1 MVINTNVQ
9 ALQTANNLN
18 TSSNALAKSLSRL
31 SSGSKIIAPSDDAAG
46 LAVSSRLE
54 SQLKR
59 LDAAINNV
67 VNAVSFTQTQDGFL
81 KTIDKAFRRMSEL
94 AMFAQDSTKSASDL
108 TLYSQEFTQ
117 LQDYVSQSV
126 KQTFNSVKLFSAT
139 PLAVT
144 IDSTG
149 TTFDMA
155 PIDLGQSEYVS
166 SLSLAAPFSATT
178 TQLTRNLTNK
188 TITMDVSEEEY
199 KKVAVGGSFTLGN
212 LTTGASKAA
221 LNTAKANLVTK
232 RGELDARTAEKT
244 TAYKNV
250 ADSSLAKAYFDAID
264 TEAQKLAL
272 KTAADA
278 AAPSIDSQVSANTL
292 ANAYFVA
299 KAAEAGKSTSTT
311 PTLAD
316 TQALTAT
323 ALTNANANADSKA
336 LVLAKNYY
344 DAKAAEAGKSTSTTP
359 TLAATEALT
368 ATALSNANADTKAA
382 ALIVKQTSKTDAQAV
397 YDLAVTATSNAL
409 TATTGG
415 SAGSNKAIAAAAIT
429 AKGTADSN
437 FAAATVAVST
447 AEDGVSSAQSAY
459 DRASLTDI
467 SGLNGTYDI
476 TGLSK
481 GSGVYQVTLDISG
494 APKALAF
501 AGDITNFGIH
511 ANPNSSTA
519 VNLKSGLDITSVPR
533 AQASL
538 TRIRNSIDKLAQDRA
553 SLGAVQSRLNFTN
566 EQLTVTKENLSA
578 AISRIAD
585 VDVAE
590 EATSYARYQ
599 ILVQSGTSM
608 LAQANKMPQ
617 SALQLLQG

>member
-108 TLYSQEFTQ
+108 TLYSQEFVQ

-126 KQTFNSVKLFSAT
+126 KQTFNSVKLFSET

-144 IDSTG
+144 IDSSG

-155 PIDLGQSEYVS
+155 PIDLGKSEYVS
-166 SLSLAAPFSATT
+166 SLSQSAAFSATT
-178 TQLTRNLTNK
+178 TQLTRNLTDK
-188 TITMDVSEEEY
+188 TITMNVSEEEY
-199 KKVAVGGSFTLGN
+199 KKIAVGGSFTLGN
-212 LTTGASKAA
+212 LTTGASKVD
-221 LNTAKANLVTK
+221 LNAKKADLVTK
-232 RGELDARTAEKT
+232 TAEKA
-244 TAYKNV
+244 TADTAV
-250 ADSSLAKAYFDAID
+250 AGNTLAKTYFDALDTQAAKLVLRDAAIATVNTKYATNDAAKAYFASTD
-264 TEAQKLAL
+264 T
-272 KTAADA
+272 T
-278 AAPSIDSQVSANTL
+278 
-292 ANAYFVA
+292 
-299 KAAEAGKSTSTT
+299 G
-311 PTLAD
+311 AD
-316 TQALTAT
+316 TVVGPPPSRAYILKNAT
-323 ALTNANANADSKA
+323 GEAKTLI
-336 LVLAKNYY
+336 LAKNYFIATT
-344 DAKAAEAGKSTSTTP
+344 DGDRLTASNAASHASTGDT
-359 TLAATEALT
+359 AAAAYIATDTAYRT
-368 ATALSNANADTKAA
+368 ATAAVATAASNIPAGSDAETIKNAKIAKDSAFA
-382 ALIVKQTSKTDAQAV
+382 
-397 YDLAVTATSNAL
+397 
-409 TATTGG
+409 TATT
-415 SAGSNKAIAAAAIT
+415 AVTT
-429 AKGTADSN
+429 AQT
-437 FAAATVAVST
+437 
-447 AEDGVSSAQSAY
+447 AY
-459 DRASLTDI
+459 DTASRTDI

-476 TGLSK
+476 TATSK
-481 GSGVYQVTLDISG
+481 VGGVYKVVLDIKDS
-494 APKALAF
+494 PKALAIS
-501 AGDITNFGIH
+501 ADITNFGID
-511 ANPNSSTA
+511 ANPSSSTA

>member
-108 TLYSQEFTQ
+108 TLYSQEFVQ

-126 KQTFNSVKLFSAT
+126 KQTFNSVKLFSET

-144 IDSTG
+144 IDSSG

-155 PIDLGQSEYVS
+155 PIDLGKSEYVS
-166 SLSLAAPFSATT
+166 SLSQAAAFSSTT
-178 TQLTRNLTNK
+178 TQLTRNLTDK
-188 TITMDVSEEEY
+188 TLTMDVSEEEY
-199 KKVAVGGSFTLGN
+199 KKIAVGGSFTIGN
-212 LTTGASKAA
+212 LTTGASKTA
-221 LNTAKANLVTK
+221 LNAAKANLVTK
-232 RGELDARTAEKT
+232 TAEKA
-244 TAYKNV
+244 TADTAV
-250 ADSSLAKAYFDAID
+250 AGNPLAKAYFDKKTAKATADAAKVTAD
-264 TEAQKLAL
+264 TAKVTADTA
-272 KTAADA
+272 KTAADTA
-278 AAPSIDSQVSANTL
+278 KT
-292 ANAYFVA
+292 NADAA
-299 KAAEAGKSTSTT
+299 KAA
-311 PTLAD
+311 AD
-316 TQALTAT
+316 TAKTNADAAKAT
-323 ALTNANANADSKA
+323 ADQGNDAA
-336 LVLAKNYY
+336 
-344 DAKAAEAGKSTSTTP
+344 AKAAAATAATNAATAATNAAAAATNAATAATNAATAATNAATAATTAA
-359 TLAATEALT
+359 TAATTAATEFT
-368 ATALSNANADTKAA
+368 
-382 ALIVKQTSKTDAQAV
+382 
-397 YDLAVTATSNAL
+397 
-409 TATTGG
+409 TATTAVTGG
-415 SAGSNKAIAAAAIT
+415 APNSPAAIASDLVT
-429 AKGTADSN
+429 AKNTADTA
-437 FAAATVAVST
+437 FATATDAVPT
-447 AEDGVSSAQSAY
+447 AQTAY
-459 DRASLTDI
+459 DAAKIDI

-476 TGLSK
+476 TATSK
-481 GSGVYQVTLDISG
+481 VGGVYKVVLDIKDS
-494 APKALAF
+494 PKALAIN
-501 AGDITNFGIH
+501 ADITSFGTD
-511 ANPNSSTA
+511 ANPNSSTP

>member
-108 TLYSQEFTQ
+108 TLYSQEFVQ

-126 KQTFNSVKLFSAT
+126 QQTFNSVKLFSET

-144 IDSTG
+144 IDSSG

-155 PIDLGQSEYVS
+155 PIDLGKSQYTS
-166 SLSLAAPFSATT
+166 SL
-178 TQLTRNLTNK
+178 N
-188 TITMDVSEEEY
+188 M
-199 KKVAVGGSFTLGN
+199 
-212 LTTGASKAA
+212 AS
-221 LNTAKANLVTK
+221 T
-232 RGELDARTAEKT
+232 
-244 TAYKNV
+244 
-250 ADSSLAKAYFDAID
+250 
-264 TEAQKLAL
+264 
-272 KTAADA
+272 
-278 AAPSIDSQVSANTL
+278 
-292 ANAYFVA
+292 
-299 KAAEAGKSTSTT
+299 
-311 PTLAD
+311 
-316 TQALTAT
+316 
-323 ALTNANANADSKA
+323 LTNANISNIARLSGGKIQLTVSDAEY
-336 LVLAKNYY
+336 AKMKKDGSLTLGGLSSATLTGATSASDISSLNGTF
-344 DAKAAEAGKSTSTTP
+344 DIQIAFQVGSLNIIELDGSAAGTSAIGVPASWTSTVGTVG
-359 TLAATEALT
+359 
-368 ATALSNANADTKAA
+368 S
-382 ALIVKQTSKTDAQAV
+382 
-397 YDLAVTATSNAL
+397 TATSYVEGAVL
-409 TATTGG
+409 TAGV
-415 SAGSNKAIAAAAIT
+415 
-429 AKGTADSN
+429 
-437 FAAATVAVST
+437 AATGT
-447 AEDGVSSAQSAY
+447 TLTG
-459 DRASLTDI
+459 SLA
-467 SGLNGTYDI
+467 
-476 TGLSK
+476 TGLAAK
-481 GSGVYQVTLDISG
+481 T
-494 APKALAF
+494 
-501 AGDITNFGIH
+501 
-511 ANPNSSTA
+511 
-519 VNLKSGLDITSVPR
+519 GLDITSVPR

>member
-108 TLYSQEFTQ
+108 TLYSQEFVQ

-126 KQTFNSVKLFSAT
+126 QQTFNSVKLFSDT

-144 IDSTG
+144 IDSSG

-155 PIDLGQSEYVS
+155 PIDLGKSEYTS
-166 SLSLAAPFSATT
+166 SLNIAQDLDVSNVSNIARLSGGKI
-178 TQLTRNLTNK
+178 QLTVNA
-188 TITMDVSEEEY
+188 EEY
-199 KKVAVGGSFTLGN
+199 AKMKKDGSLTVKG
-212 LTTGASKAA
+212 LTTAVPQDGDP
-221 LNTAKANLVTK
+221 
-232 RGELDARTAEKT
+232 ED
-244 TAYKNV
+244 
-250 ADSSLAKAYFDAID
+250 DI
-264 TEAQKLAL
+264 
-272 KTAADA
+272 
-278 AAPSIDSQVSANTL
+278 
-292 ANAYFVA
+292 
-299 KAAEAGKSTSTT
+299 
-311 PTLAD
+311 
-316 TQALTAT
+316 
-323 ALTNANANADSKA
+323 
-336 LVLAKNYY
+336 
-344 DAKAAEAGKSTSTTP
+344 
-359 TLAATEALT
+359 
-368 ATALSNANADTKAA
+368 
-382 ALIVKQTSKTDAQAV
+382 TD
-397 YDLAVTATSNAL
+397 L
-409 TATTGG
+409 
-415 SAGSNKAIAAAAIT
+415 
-429 AKGTADSN
+429 
-437 FAAATVAVST
+437 
-447 AEDGVSSAQSAY
+447 
-459 DRASLTDI
+459 
-467 SGLNGTYDI
+467 SGLNGT
-476 TGLSK
+476 
-481 GSGVYQVTLDISG
+481 
-494 APKALAF
+494 F
-501 AGDITNFGIH
+501 DITNSFRIGTSEVYIVELDGK
-511 ANPNSSTA
+511 AGGTSALGTATTWTSTLGA
-519 VNLKSGLDITSVPR
+519 VEETETTDYVEDAVLSEASEVEDGFSGTNDDIAEKMLAKTGLDITSVPR

-538 TRIRNSIDKLAQDRA
+538 DRIRKSIDKLAQDRA

>member
-108 TLYSQEFTQ
+108 TLYSQEFVQ

-126 KQTFNSVKLFSAT
+126 QQTFNSVKLFSAT

-144 IDSTG
+144 IDSSG

-155 PIDLGQSEYVS
+155 PIDLGKSEYTS
-166 SLSLAAPFSATT
+166 SLNIAATVNPLDITRDTDGVISVKLNKDQISKVAAGGSLTLAGLATETLNGTFDINSVNTT
-178 TQLTRNLTNK
+178 TNTVLLQSSTK
-188 TITMDVSEEEY
+188 S
-199 KKVAVGGSFTLGN
+199 
-212 LTTGASKAA
+212 AA
-221 LNTAKANLVTK
+221 LTSMVDTAMT
-232 RGELDARTAEKT
+232 
-244 TAYKNV
+244 Y
-250 ADSSLAKAYFDAID
+250 
-264 TEAQKLAL
+264 
-272 KTAADA
+272 A
-278 AAPSIDSQVSANTL
+278 AATATPAVTNIEVIRRTTDGTLKIGVPATVSGVTNPLRSYKVGDSIALAGITNNGSDDMASANGVWKISSIDSSTGEITL
-292 ANAYFVA
+292 DS
-299 KAAEAGKSTSTT
+299 KGSSTSTT
-311 PTLAD
+311 
-316 TQALTAT
+316 
-323 ALTNANANADSKA
+323 
-336 LVLAKNYY
+336 
-344 DAKAAEAGKSTSTTP
+344 
-359 TLAATEALT
+359 
-368 ATALSNANADTKAA
+368 
-382 ALIVKQTSKTDAQAV
+382 
-397 YDLAVTATSNAL
+397 ATSWSSSNGSG
-409 TATTGG
+409 TTV
-415 SAGSNKAIAAAAIT
+415 KASFASEFGT
-429 AKGTADSN
+429 AKT
-437 FAAATVAVST
+437 
-447 AEDGVSSAQSAY
+447 
-459 DRASLTDI
+459 
-467 SGLNGTYDI
+467 
-476 TGLSK
+476 
-481 GSGVYQVTLDISG
+481 
-494 APKALAF
+494 
-501 AGDITNFGIH
+501 
-511 ANPNSSTA
+511 
-519 VNLKSGLDITSVPR
+519 GLDITSVPR

-590 EATSYARYQ
+590 EATSYARFQ

>member
-108 TLYSQEFTQ
+108 TLYSQEFVQ

-126 KQTFNSVKLFSAT
+126 QQTFNSVKLFSAT

-144 IDSTG
+144 IDSSG

-155 PIDLGQSEYVS
+155 PIDLGKSEYTS
-166 SLSLAAPFSATT
+166 SLNIAKSLTNSGIKNIARIVTT
-178 TQLTRNLTNK
+178 GVIQLTVNETEYNKMKKDGSLT
-188 TITMDVSEEEY
+188 IS
-199 KKVAVGGSFTLGN
+199 G
-212 LTTGASKAA
+212 LTTATISGAS
-221 LNTAKANLVTK
+221 T
-232 RGELDARTAEKT
+232 DI
-244 TAYKNV
+244 
-250 ADSSLAKAYFDAID
+250 SSLNGTFDITSASKVGDSYIV
-264 TEAQKLAL
+264 ELA
-272 KTAADA
+272 
-278 AAPSIDSQVSANTL
+278 
-292 ANAYFVA
+292 
-299 KAAEAGKSTSTT
+299 
-311 PTLAD
+311 
-316 TQALTAT
+316 
-323 ALTNANANADSKA
+323 
-336 LVLAKNYY
+336 
-344 DAKAAEAGKSTSTTP
+344 
-359 TLAATEALT
+359 
-368 ATALSNANADTKAA
+368 
-382 ALIVKQTSKTDAQAV
+382 
-397 YDLAVTATSNAL
+397 
-409 TATTGG
+409 G
-415 SAGSNKAIAAAAIT
+415 SAGGTTAIGTPTPASGTVPSGVLTGALATGLT
-429 AKGTADSN
+429 AKT
-437 FAAATVAVST
+437 
-447 AEDGVSSAQSAY
+447 
-459 DRASLTDI
+459 
-467 SGLNGTYDI
+467 
-476 TGLSK
+476 
-481 GSGVYQVTLDISG
+481 
-494 APKALAF
+494 
-501 AGDITNFGIH
+501 
-511 ANPNSSTA
+511 
-519 VNLKSGLDITSVPR
+519 GLDITSVPR

>member
-108 TLYSQEFTQ
+108 TLYSQEFVQ

-126 KQTFNSVKLFSAT
+126 QQTFNSVKLFSAT

-144 IDSTG
+144 IDSSG

-155 PIDLGQSEYVS
+155 PIDLGKSEYTS
-166 SLSLAAPFSATT
+166 SLNIAKSLNNAGVTNIARIGTKI
-178 TQLTRNLTNK
+178 QLTVDADEYAKMKKDGSLTISGLGIATSTASPTVTSDLSSLNGTFDIK
-188 TITMDVSEEEY
+188 NAF
-199 KKVAVGGSFTLGN
+199 KAGS
-212 LTTGASKAA
+212 AYI
-221 LNTAKANLVTK
+221 V
-232 RGELDARTAEKT
+232 ELDGTAGGNTDLGVPT
-244 TAYKNV
+244 TWTQGSV
-250 ADSSLAKAYFDAID
+250 
-264 TEAQKLAL
+264 
-272 KTAADA
+272 
-278 AAPSIDSQVSANTL
+278 
-292 ANAYFVA
+292 
-299 KAAEAGKSTSTT
+299 TST
-311 PTLAD
+311 
-316 TQALTAT
+316 
-323 ALTNANANADSKA
+323 
-336 LVLAKNYY
+336 Y
-344 DAKAAEAGKSTSTTP
+344 
-359 TLAATEALT
+359 TEG
-368 ATALSNANADTKAA
+368 
-382 ALIVKQTSKTDAQAV
+382 V
-397 YDLAVTATSNAL
+397 AVTAN
-409 TATTGG
+409 TTVSTGFNP
-415 SAGSNKAIAAAAIT
+415 STNTAIT
-429 AKGTADSN
+429 TKMAAKT
-437 FAAATVAVST
+437 
-447 AEDGVSSAQSAY
+447 
-459 DRASLTDI
+459 
-467 SGLNGTYDI
+467 
-476 TGLSK
+476 
-481 GSGVYQVTLDISG
+481 
-494 APKALAF
+494 
-501 AGDITNFGIH
+501 
-511 ANPNSSTA
+511 
-519 VNLKSGLDITSVPR
+519 GLDITSVPR

>member
-1 MVINTNVQ
+1 
-9 ALQTANNLN
+9 
-18 TSSNALAKSLSRL
+18 KSLSRL

-144 IDSTG
+144 IDSSG

-155 PIDLGQSEYVS
+155 PIDLGKSEYTS
-166 SLSLAAPFSATT
+166 SLNIAQSLGSATGIANT
-178 TQLTRNLTNK
+178 
-188 TITMDVSEEEY
+188 DVSNIARLAGGTIQMTVSATEY
-199 KKVAVGGSFTLGN
+199 AKLKKDGSLTISGLTTATLQGGS
-212 LTTGASKAA
+212 
-221 LNTAKANLVTK
+221 TA
-232 RGELDARTAEKT
+232 
-244 TAYKNV
+244 
-250 ADSSLAKAYFDAID
+250 
-264 TEAQKLAL
+264 
-272 KTAADA
+272 
-278 AAPSIDSQVSANTL
+278 
-292 ANAYFVA
+292 
-299 KAAEAGKSTSTT
+299 
-311 PTLAD
+311 
-316 TQALTAT
+316 
-323 ALTNANANADSKA
+323 
-336 LVLAKNYY
+336 
-344 DAKAAEAGKSTSTTP
+344 
-359 TLAATEALT
+359 
-368 ATALSNANADTKAA
+368 
-382 ALIVKQTSKTDAQAV
+382 
-397 YDLAVTATSNAL
+397 
-409 TATTGG
+409 
-415 SAGSNKAIAAAAIT
+415 
-429 AKGTADSN
+429 
-437 FAAATVAVST
+437 
-447 AEDGVSSAQSAY
+447 
-459 DRASLTDI
+459 TDI
-467 SGLNGTYDI
+467 SSLNGTFDI
-476 TGLSK
+476 KNAFKVAGVSDTYIVELDGSAAGKTALGVPTTWTSVPAGATSSTFVDGATLSAAVAPIISGSLTAGALTGALATGLVAK
-481 GSGVYQVTLDISG
+481 T
-494 APKALAF
+494 
-501 AGDITNFGIH
+501 
-511 ANPNSSTA
+511 
-519 VNLKSGLDITSVPR
+519 GLDITSVPR

>member
-108 TLYSQEFTQ
+108 TLYSQEFVQ

-144 IDSTG
+144 IDSSG

-155 PIDLGQSEYVS
+155 PIDLGKSEYTS
-166 SLSLAAPFSATT
+166 SLNIAQDLDASNVSNIARLSGGKI
-178 TQLTRNLTNK
+178 QLTVNA
-188 TITMDVSEEEY
+188 EEY
-199 KKVAVGGSFTLGN
+199 AKMKKDGSLTVKG
-212 LTTGASKAA
+212 LTT
-221 LNTAKANLVTK
+221 
-232 RGELDARTAEKT
+232 
-244 TAYKNV
+244 
-250 ADSSLAKAYFDAID
+250 
-264 TEAQKLAL
+264 
-272 KTAADA
+272 
-278 AAPSIDSQVSANTL
+278 
-292 ANAYFVA
+292 
-299 KAAEAGKSTSTT
+299 
-311 PTLAD
+311 
-316 TQALTAT
+316 
-323 ALTNANANADSKA
+323 
-336 LVLAKNYY
+336 
-344 DAKAAEAGKSTSTTP
+344 
-359 TLAATEALT
+359 
-368 ATALSNANADTKAA
+368 
-382 ALIVKQTSKTDAQAV
+382 AV
-397 YDLAVTATSNAL
+397 PE
-409 TATTGG
+409 GG
-415 SAGSNKAIAAAAIT
+415 
-429 AKGTADSN
+429 D
-437 FAAATVAVST
+437 
-447 AEDGVSSAQSAY
+447 AED
-459 DRASLTDI
+459 DI
-467 SGLNGTYDI
+467 ADLSGLNGT
-476 TGLSK
+476 
-481 GSGVYQVTLDISG
+481 
-494 APKALAF
+494 F
-501 AGDITNFGIH
+501 DITNSFRIGTTGDVYIVELDGK
-511 ANPNSSTA
+511 AGGTTAIGTATTWTSTLGLVEDTETTDYVEDA
-519 VNLKSGLDITSVPR
+519 VLSDASEVEDGFSGTNDDIAEKMLAKTGMDITSVAR

-538 TRIRNSIDKLAQDRA
+538 SRIRNSIDKLAQDRA